1 MKNVS
6 TMKAGII
13 MLLLTTASLFSIQ
26 SCNKYDDGP
35 FVSLRSRTERVSNTW
50 KVENYKVNN
59 DDLTSLVTDYRE
71 TFTKENTYNYT
82 WGLLS
87 GSGTWMFQNNDEE
100 IKISDSNN
108 QTLRTLKL
116 LKLEEKAFWYYY
128 MDGDDKHELHLVPS
142 L

>member
-35 FVSLRSRTERVSNTW
+35 LVSIRSRTERVSNTW

-71 TFTKENTYNYT
+71 TFTKENN
-82 WGLLS
+82 
-87 GSGTWMFQNNDEE
+87 
-100 IKISDSNN
+100 
-108 QTLRTLKL
+108 
-116 LKLEEKAFWYYY
+116 
-128 MDGDDKHELHLVPS
+128 
-142 L
+142 